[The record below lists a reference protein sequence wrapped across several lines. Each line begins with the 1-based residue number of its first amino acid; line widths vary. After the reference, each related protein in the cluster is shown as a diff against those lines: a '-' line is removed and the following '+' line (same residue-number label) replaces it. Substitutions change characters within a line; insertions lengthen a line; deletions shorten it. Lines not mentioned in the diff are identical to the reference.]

1 MKLITTVAII
11 IFVIITISFVV
22 NNFNSQQGVIGAA
35 KDIVVKYNLNQKLS
49 NAKTATDIKT
59 LLGESEKLQS
69 PDVRIPFKLKLAQN
83 ANYLSKNKQTIQQV
97 ATSSSQKTSLGVNA
111 QQNLPHKNSGKI
123 TANDNQES
131 KKLKELADTI
141 ILNTLDDL
149 RKNTLSK
156 TAEEQDHLYKKFFE
170 QISRDKTLEKQV
182 LDTLSQSKDLSNS
195 KLAELIFAQKTITL
209 IQKQQYK
216 EAEKYLPYISNSNL
230 KLAITLESQGKLIA
244 DEQALWVHKIDA
256 LLLEIKTLLKSGEL
270 NVAEKKIRELKLLIR
285 ELNLQ

>member
-230 KLAITLESQGKLIA
+230 KLAITLGSQGKLIA

>member
-83 ANYLSKNKQTIQQV
+83 ANYLSKNKQTTQQV
-97 ATSSSQKTSLGVNA
+97 ATSSSQKTPLGVNA